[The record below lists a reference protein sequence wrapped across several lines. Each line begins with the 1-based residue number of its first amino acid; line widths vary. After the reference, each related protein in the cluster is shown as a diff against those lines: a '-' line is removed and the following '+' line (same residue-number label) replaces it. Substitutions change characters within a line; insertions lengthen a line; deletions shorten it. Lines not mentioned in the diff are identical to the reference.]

1 MIEEE
6 NDEDILKKGITFK
19 SVLKN
24 LLSIFLIILGALFI
38 YTGILPDKV
47 SGWTMGFMLI
57 CVGAT
62 LIQMQKSPT
71 EPIRQ
76 TLTIL
81 ICNLCGLT
89 KVRNYEKGD
98 FVFQKIDKC
107 TKCDDMMEVKQIYS
121 VRLKKPT
128 ESTKTAEVQKTMQK
142 SKEKL

>member
-6 NDEDILKKGITFK
+6 DDEDILKKRVTFK

-24 LLSIFLIILGALFI
+24 LLSIFLIILGFLFI
-38 YTGILPDKV
+38 YTGILPDEV

-57 CVGAT
+57 CLGAT
-62 LIQMQKSPT
+62 LIQMQKSPS

-98 FVFQKIDKC
+98 FIFRKIDKC

-128 ESTKTAEVQKTMQK
+128 ESSKTPEKPKQINKP
-142 SKEKL
+142 KENL